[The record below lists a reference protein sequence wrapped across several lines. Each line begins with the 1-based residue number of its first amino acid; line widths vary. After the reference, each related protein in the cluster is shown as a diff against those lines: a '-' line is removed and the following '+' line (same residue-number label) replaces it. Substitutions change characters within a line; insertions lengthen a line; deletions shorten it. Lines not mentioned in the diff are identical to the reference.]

1 MTPTQTAELVDL
13 VPQTIAASA
22 FAPYGQ
28 LIAATEDGALFGPQ
42 DAELV
47 LSAGTPRFYIMALA
61 RREPTIRGIT
71 CHVRVTQCLAS
82 VGGVPWYLLVAPPG
96 DVPDPKRLA
105 AFAIPGN
112 VAIKLHVGTWHAGPY
127 FAPPKCDFFNL
138 ELSDTNETDHRT
150 LPLDRAYRLVFPSA
164 TA

>member
-1 MTPTQTAELVDL
+1 MIPTQTAELVDL
-13 VPQTIAASA
+13 VPQPIAASA

>member
-1 MTPTQTAELVDL
+1 MTPTQTADIVDR
-13 VPQTIAASA
+13 VPQPIDADA

-28 LIAATEDGALFGPQ
+28 LIAASEDGALFGPS
-42 DAELV
+42 DAQLV

-61 RREPTIRGIT
+61 RREPVIRGIT

-112 VAIKLHVGTWHAGPY
+112 VAVKLHVGTWHAGPY
-127 FAPPKCDFFNL
+127 FAPAKCDFFNL

-150 LPLDRAYRLVFPSA
+150 LPLDRAYRLVLPDA

>member
-13 VPQTIAASA
+13 VPQPIAASA

-71 CHVRVTQCLAS
+71 RHVRVTQCLAS
-82 VGGVPWYLLVAPPG
+82 VGGVPWSLHQLIVFGATFDFARMNAWLSVA
-96 DVPDPKRLA
+96 V
-105 AFAIPGN
+105 I
-112 VAIKLHVGTWHAGPY
+112 LH
-127 FAPPKCDFFNL
+127 
-138 ELSDTNETDHRT
+138 LS
-150 LPLDRAYRLVFPSA
+150 
-164 TA
+164 

>member
-1 MTPTQTAELVDL
+1 MTPTRTAEIVDL
-13 VPQTIAASA
+13 VPQPIAATA

-42 DAELV
+42 DAQLV

-61 RREPTIRGIT
+61 RREAVIRGIT

-127 FAPPKCDFFNL
+127 FAPAKCDFFNL
-138 ELSDTNETDHRT
+138 ELADTNETDHRT
-150 LPLDRAYRLVFPSA
+150 LPLDRAYRLAFPSA

>member
-13 VPQTIAASA
+13 VPQPIAASA

-96 DVPDPKRLA
+96 DVPDPNRLA

-112 VAIKLHVGTWHAGPY
+112 VAIKLHVGTWHAWPY

>member
-1 MTPTQTAELVDL
+1 MTPTQTADIVDL
-13 VPQTIAASA
+13 VPQPIAASA

-28 LIAATEDGALFGPQ
+28 LIAATQDGALFGPQ
-42 DAELV
+42 DAQLV
-47 LSAGTPRFYIMALA
+47 LSAGTPRFYIMALS
-61 RREPTIRGIT
+61 RREPVIRGIT

-105 AFAIPGN
+105 AFVTPGN
-112 VAIKLHVGTWHAGPY
+112 VAVKLHVGTWHAGPY
-127 FAPPKCDFFNL
+127 FAPATCDFFNL

-150 LPLDRAYRLVFPSA
+150 LPLDRAYRLVYPPA

>member
-1 MTPTQTAELVDL
+1 MTSAQTADL
-13 VPQTIAASA
+13 FDMVPQPLDAAA

-28 LIAATEDGALFGPQ
+28 VVAATEDGAPFGPS
-42 DAELV
+42 DAQLELQR
-47 LSAGTPRFYIMALA
+47 GIPRFYIMALA
-61 RREPTIRGIT
+61 RREPVVRAIT
-71 CHVRVTQCLAS
+71 CHARVTQCLAS
-82 VGGVPWYLLVAPPG
+82 VGGAAWALLVAPPG
-96 DVPDPKRLA
+96 DRPDEKRLA

-127 FAPPKCDFFNL
+127 FAAPACDFFNL

-150 LPLDRAYRLVFPSA
+150 LALERAYRLVLGAA

>member
-1 MTPTQTAELVDL
+1 MIPTQTAELVDL
-13 VPQTIAASA
+13 VPQPIAASA

-127 FAPPKCDFFNL
+127 FAQPKCDFFNL